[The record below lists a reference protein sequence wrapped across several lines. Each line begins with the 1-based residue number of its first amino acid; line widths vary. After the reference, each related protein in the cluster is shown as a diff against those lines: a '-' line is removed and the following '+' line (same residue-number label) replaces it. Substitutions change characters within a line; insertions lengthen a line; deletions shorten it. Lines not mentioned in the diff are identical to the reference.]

1 MSALPGGADARSAGE
16 IPLKGILLMLAA
28 MAVVP
33 LMDGVAK
40 HLSASF
46 SVFQVVWARYFFHL
60 LILLPVVL
68 WRHGASALLLRNP
81 WLQIVRGGFLL
92 SSTVL
97 FFGAIAVM
105 PIADAL
111 ALVFVAPLVVTALS
125 PFFLGERVGPRR
137 WAAVSIGFI
146 GVLVIV
152 RPGMSAFH
160 PGMLL
165 ALGAGTVYA
174 FYSLATRKLS
184 GSAPPLVTLVYTALL
199 GALVTSAAVPA
210 VWTPPGT
217 KDLLWMILM
226 GALAAGGHF
235 LVIKSFEHAEASLLA
250 PLGYSEII
258 MATVVG
264 YLAFGDFP
272 DAWTWFGVAIV
283 IASGVYVSLRERR
296 AAAGQPARLQ
306 GGSLGLDSSAPT
318 GESVPKGSEENN
330 Q

>member
-1 MSALPGGADARSAGE
+1 MIAPSSGAGASAAEDSPAR
-16 IPLKGILLMLAA
+16 GIVLMLAA

-33 LMDGVAK
+33 VMDGVAK

-46 SVFQVVWARYFFHL
+46 PVLQVVWARYFFHL

-68 WRHGASALLLRNP
+68 WRHGAGALLLRNP
-81 WLQIVRGGFLL
+81 WLQVARGGFLL
-92 SSTVL
+92 GSTVL
-97 FFGAIAVM
+97 FFAAIAVM

-125 PFFLGERVGPRR
+125 PLILGERVGLRR
-137 WAAVSIGFI
+137 WTAVGVGFV
-146 GVLVIV
+146 GVVVIV
-152 RPGMSAFH
+152 RPGLSAFH

-199 GALVTSAAVPA
+199 GALVMSALVPV

-217 KDLLWMILM
+217 EDLFWMVLM
-226 GALAAGGHF
+226 GALAAAGHF

-250 PLGYSEII
+250 PLGYSEIV

-264 YLAFGDFP
+264 YVAFGDFP
-272 DAWTWFGVAIV
+272 DAWTWLGVAIV

-296 AAAGQPARLQ
+296 GAR
-306 GGSLGLDSSAPT
+306 STVDC
-318 GESVPKGSEENN
+318 
-330 Q
+330 

>member
-1 MSALPGGADARSAGE
+1 MPGNERSAVGAGDASPV
-16 IPLKGILLMLAA
+16 IGIALMLAA

-40 HLSASF
+40 HLSATF
-46 SVFQVVWARYFFHL
+46 PVLQVVWARYFFHL

-81 WLQIVRGGFLL
+81 WLQLIRGGFLL
-92 SSTVL
+92 GSTIL
-97 FFGAIAVM
+97 FFAAIAVM

-125 PFFLGERVGPRR
+125 PVFLGERVGLRR
-137 WAAVSIGFI
+137 WTAVSVGFV

-152 RPGMSAFH
+152 RPGLNAFH

-199 GALVTSAAVPA
+199 GAVVMSAVAPA
-210 VWTPPGT
+210 VWAPPGT
-217 KDLLWMILM
+217 RDLLWMVLM

-250 PLGYSEII
+250 PLGYSEIV
-258 MATVVG
+258 MATLVG

-272 DAWTWFGVAIV
+272 DAWTWAGIAIV
-283 IASGVYVSLRERR
+283 IASGVYVSTRERR
-296 AAAGQPARLQ
+296 V
-306 GGSLGLDSSAPT
+306 GGG
-318 GESVPKGSEENN
+318 
-330 Q
+330 

>member
-1 MSALPGGADARSAGE
+1 MSASPGDA
-16 IPLKGILLMLAA
+16 PLTGIFLMLAA

-40 HLSASF
+40 HLSGSF
-46 SVFQVVWARYFFHL
+46 PVLQVVWARYFFHL

-68 WRHGASALLLRNP
+68 WRHGANALLLRRP

-92 SSTVL
+92 GSTIL
-97 FFGAIAVM
+97 FFAAIAVM

-125 PFFLGERVGPRR
+125 PLILGERVGPRR
-137 WAAVSIGFI
+137 WIAVSVGFA

-152 RPGMSAFH
+152 RPGLGAFQ

-165 ALGAGTVYA
+165 ALGAGVIYA

-184 GSAPPLVTLVYTALL
+184 GSAPPLVTLAYTALL
-199 GALVTSAAVPA
+199 GALVMTAAVPA
-210 VWTPPGT
+210 VWTPPDT
-217 KDLLWMILM
+217 TDLLWMVLM

-235 LVIKSFEHAEASLLA
+235 LVIKSFEYAEASLLA
-250 PLGYSEII
+250 PLGYSEIV

-264 YLAFGDFP
+264 YVFFGDFP
-272 DAWTWFGVAIV
+272 DGWTWLGVAIV
-283 IASGVYVSLRERR
+283 IASGVYVSVRERK
-296 AAAGQPARLQ
+296 AAAGKRI
-306 GGSLGLDSSAPT
+306 
-318 GESVPKGSEENN
+318 
-330 Q
+330 

>member
-1 MSALPGGADARSAGE
+1 MSDPSSARANGRGDASPVTG
-16 IPLKGILLMLAA
+16 LVLMLAA

-40 HLSASF
+40 HLSATF
-46 SVFQVVWARYFFHL
+46 PVLQVVWARYIFHL

-92 SSTVL
+92 GSTLL
-97 FFGAIAVM
+97 FFTAIAVM

-111 ALVFVAPLVVTALS
+111 ALVFVAPLAVTALS
-125 PFFLGERVGPRR
+125 PLVLGERVGPRR
-137 WAAVSIGFI
+137 WTAVSVGFV

-152 RPGMSAFH
+152 RPGLGAFH

-165 ALGAGTVYA
+165 ALGAGVVYA
-174 FYSLATRKLS
+174 FYSLATRRLS

-199 GALVTSAAVPA
+199 GALVMSAVVPA

-217 KDLLWMILM
+217 KAWLWMVLM
-226 GALAAGGHF
+226 GSLAAAGHF

-250 PLGYSEII
+250 PLGYSEIV

-272 DAWTWFGVAIV
+272 DFWTWVGVAIV

-296 AAAGQPARLQ
+296 VAAG
-306 GGSLGLDSSAPT
+306 
-318 GESVPKGSEENN
+318 
-330 Q
+330 

>member
-1 MSALPGGADARSAGE
+1 MIAPSSGAGASAAEDSPA
-16 IPLKGILLMLAA
+16 KGIVLMLAA

-33 LMDGVAK
+33 VMDGVAK

-46 SVFQVVWARYFFHL
+46 PVLQVVWARYFFHL

-68 WRHGASALLLRNP
+68 WRHGAGALLLRNP
-81 WLQIVRGGFLL
+81 WLQVARGGFLL
-92 SSTVL
+92 GSTVL
-97 FFGAIAVM
+97 FFAAIAVM

-125 PFFLGERVGPRR
+125 PLILGERVGLRR
-137 WAAVSIGFI
+137 WTAVGVGFV
-146 GVLVIV
+146 GVVVIL
-152 RPGMSAFH
+152 RPGLSVFH

-199 GALVTSAAVPA
+199 GALVMSALVPV

-217 KDLLWMILM
+217 EDLFWMVLM
-226 GALAAGGHF
+226 GALAAAGHF

-250 PLGYSEII
+250 PLGYSEIV

-264 YLAFGDFP
+264 YVAFGDFP
-272 DAWTWFGVAIV
+272 DAWTWLGVAIV

-296 AAAGQPARLQ
+296 GAR
-306 GGSLGLDSSAPT
+306 SRVDC
-318 GESVPKGSEENN
+318 
-330 Q
+330 

>member
-1 MSALPGGADARSAGE
+1 MIAPSSGAGASAAEDSPA
-16 IPLKGILLMLAA
+16 KGIVLMLAA

-33 LMDGVAK
+33 VMDGVAK

-46 SVFQVVWARYFFHL
+46 PVLQVVWARYFFHL

-68 WRHGASALLLRNP
+68 WRHGAGALLLRNP
-81 WLQIVRGGFLL
+81 WLQVARGGFLL
-92 SSTVL
+92 GSTGL
-97 FFGAIAVM
+97 FFAAIAVM

-125 PFFLGERVGPRR
+125 PLILGERVGLRR
-137 WAAVSIGFI
+137 WTAVGVGFV
-146 GVLVIV
+146 GVVVIV
-152 RPGMSAFH
+152 RPGLSAFH

-199 GALVTSAAVPA
+199 GALVMSALVPV

-217 KDLLWMILM
+217 EDLFWMVLM
-226 GALAAGGHF
+226 GALAAAGHF

-250 PLGYSEII
+250 PLGYSEIV

-264 YLAFGDFP
+264 YVAFGDFP
-272 DAWTWFGVAIV
+272 DAWTWLGVAIV

-296 AAAGQPARLQ
+296 GAR
-306 GGSLGLDSSAPT
+306 STVDC
-318 GESVPKGSEENN
+318 
-330 Q
+330 

>member
-1 MSALPGGADARSAGE
+1 MIAPSSGAGASTAEDSPA
-16 IPLKGILLMLAA
+16 KGIVLMLAA

-33 LMDGVAK
+33 VMDGVAK

-46 SVFQVVWARYFFHL
+46 PVLQVVWARYFFHL

-68 WRHGASALLLRNP
+68 WRHGAGALLLRNP
-81 WLQIVRGGFLL
+81 WLQVARGGFLL
-92 SSTVL
+92 GSTVL
-97 FFGAIAVM
+97 FFAAIAVM

-125 PFFLGERVGPRR
+125 PLILGERVGLRR
-137 WAAVSIGFI
+137 WTAVGVGFV
-146 GVLVIV
+146 GVVVIV
-152 RPGMSAFH
+152 RPGLSAFH

-199 GALVTSAAVPA
+199 GALVMSALVPV

-217 KDLLWMILM
+217 KDLFWMVLM

-250 PLGYSEII
+250 PLGYSEIV

-264 YLAFGDFP
+264 YVAFGDFP
-272 DAWTWFGVAIV
+272 DAWTWLGVAIV
-283 IASGVYVSLRERR
+283 ITSGVYVSLRERR
-296 AAAGQPARLQ
+296 GAR
-306 GGSLGLDSSAPT
+306 SIVDC
-318 GESVPKGSEENN
+318 
-330 Q
+330 

>member
-1 MSALPGGADARSAGE
+1 MIAPSSGAGASAAEDSPAR
-16 IPLKGILLMLAA
+16 GIVLMLAA

-33 LMDGVAK
+33 VMDGVAK

-46 SVFQVVWARYFFHL
+46 PVLQVVWARYFFHL

-68 WRHGASALLLRNP
+68 WRHGAGALLLRNP
-81 WLQIVRGGFLL
+81 WLQVARGGFLL
-92 SSTVL
+92 GSTGL
-97 FFGAIAVM
+97 FFAAIAVM

-125 PFFLGERVGPRR
+125 PLILGERVGLRR
-137 WAAVSIGFI
+137 WTAVGVGFV
-146 GVLVIV
+146 GVVVIV
-152 RPGMSAFH
+152 RPGLSAFH

-199 GALVTSAAVPA
+199 GALVMSALVPV

-217 KDLLWMILM
+217 EDLFWMVLM
-226 GALAAGGHF
+226 GALAAAGHF

-250 PLGYSEII
+250 PLGYSEIV

-264 YLAFGDFP
+264 YVAFGDFP
-272 DAWTWFGVAIV
+272 DAWTWLGVAIV

-296 AAAGQPARLQ
+296 GAR
-306 GGSLGLDSSAPT
+306 STVDC
-318 GESVPKGSEENN
+318 
-330 Q
+330 

>member
-1 MSALPGGADARSAGE
+1 MTSLPSARAGQQGDASP
-16 IPLKGILLMLAA
+16 ITGIALMLAA

-40 HLSASF
+40 HLSATF
-46 SVFQVVWARYFFHL
+46 PVLQVVWARYFFHL

-68 WRHGASALLLRNP
+68 WRHGVSALLLRNP
-81 WLQIVRGGFLL
+81 WLQIIRGGFLL
-92 SSTVL
+92 GSTIL
-97 FFGAIAVM
+97 FFAAIAVM

-125 PFFLGERVGPRR
+125 PLVLGERVGPRR
-137 WAAVSIGFI
+137 WTAVSVGFV

-152 RPGMSAFH
+152 RPGLSDFH

-184 GSAPPLVTLVYTALL
+184 GSAPPLITLAYTALL
-199 GALVTSAAVPA
+199 GALVMSAAVPA
-210 VWTPPGT
+210 VWTPP
-217 KDLLWMILM
+217 DVRDIAWMALM

-235 LVIKSFEHAEASLLA
+235 LIIKSFEHAEASLLA
-250 PLGYSEII
+250 PLGYSEIV

-272 DAWTWFGVAIV
+272 DAWTWVGVAIV
-283 IASGVYVSLRERR
+283 ISSGVYVSVRERNKAR
-296 AAAGQPARLQ
+296 APQ
-306 GGSLGLDSSAPT
+306 
-318 GESVPKGSEENN
+318 SVR
-330 Q
+330 

>member
-1 MSALPGGADARSAGE
+1 MSASPGDA
-16 IPLKGILLMLAA
+16 PLSGISLMLAA

-40 HLSASF
+40 HLSGSF
-46 SVFQVVWARYFFHL
+46 PVLQVVWARYFFHL

-68 WRHGASALLLRNP
+68 WRHGANALLLRRP

-92 SSTVL
+92 GSTIL
-97 FFGAIAVM
+97 FFAAIAVM

-125 PFFLGERVGPRR
+125 PLILGERVGPRR
-137 WAAVSIGFI
+137 WIAVSVGFA

-152 RPGMSAFH
+152 RPGLGAFH

-165 ALGAGTVYA
+165 ALGAGVIYA

-184 GSAPPLVTLVYTALL
+184 GSAPPLVTLAYTALL
-199 GALVTSAAVPA
+199 GALVMTAAVPA
-210 VWTPPGT
+210 VWTPPDT
-217 KDLLWMILM
+217 TDLLWMVLM

-235 LVIKSFEHAEASLLA
+235 LVIKSFEYAEASLLA
-250 PLGYSEII
+250 PLGYSEIV

-264 YLAFGDFP
+264 YVFFGDFP
-272 DAWTWFGVAIV
+272 DGWTWLGVAIV
-283 IASGVYVSLRERR
+283 IASGVYVSVRERKS
-296 AAAGQPARLQ
+296 AAGKRI
-306 GGSLGLDSSAPT
+306 
-318 GESVPKGSEENN
+318 
-330 Q
+330 

>member
-1 MSALPGGADARSAGE
+1 MIAPSSSVGE
-16 IPLKGILLMLAA
+16 RAAEDSPAKGIVLMLAA

-33 LMDGVAK
+33 VMDGVAK

-46 SVFQVVWARYFFHL
+46 PVLQVVWARYFFHL
-60 LILLPVVL
+60 LILFPVVL
-68 WRHGASALLLRNP
+68 WRHGAASLLLRNP
-81 WLQIVRGGFLL
+81 WLQIIRGGFLL
-92 SSTVL
+92 GSTIL
-97 FFGAIAVM
+97 FFAAIAVM

-125 PFFLGERVGPRR
+125 PVVLGERVGVRR
-137 WAAVSIGFI
+137 WSAVSVGFI

-152 RPGMSAFH
+152 RPGFGAFH

-199 GALVTSAAVPA
+199 GALVMSALVPV

-217 KDLLWMILM
+217 KDLFWMLLM
-226 GALAAGGHF
+226 GALAAAGHF

-250 PLGYSEII
+250 PLGYSEIV

-264 YLAFGDFP
+264 YVAFGDFP
-272 DAWTWFGVAIV
+272 DAWTWLGVAIV

-296 AAAGQPARLQ
+296 GAR
-306 GGSLGLDSSAPT
+306 STVDC
-318 GESVPKGSEENN
+318 
-330 Q
+330 

>member
-1 MSALPGGADARSAGE
+1 MIAPSSGAGASAAEDSPA
-16 IPLKGILLMLAA
+16 KGIVLMLAA

-33 LMDGVAK
+33 VMDGVAK

-46 SVFQVVWARYFFHL
+46 PVLQVVWARYFFHL

-68 WRHGASALLLRNP
+68 WRHGAGALLLRNP
-81 WLQIVRGGFLL
+81 WLQVARGGFLL
-92 SSTVL
+92 GSTVL
-97 FFGAIAVM
+97 FFAAIAVM

-125 PFFLGERVGPRR
+125 PLILGERVGLRR
-137 WAAVSIGFI
+137 WTAVGVGFV
-146 GVLVIV
+146 GVVVIV
-152 RPGMSAFH
+152 RPGLSAFH

-199 GALVTSAAVPA
+199 GALVMSALVPV

-217 KDLLWMILM
+217 EDLFWMVLM
-226 GALAAGGHF
+226 GALAAAGHF

-250 PLGYSEII
+250 PLGYSEIV

-264 YLAFGDFP
+264 YVAFGDFP
-272 DAWTWFGVAIV
+272 DAWTWLGVAIV

-296 AAAGQPARLQ
+296 GAR
-306 GGSLGLDSSAPT
+306 STVDC
-318 GESVPKGSEENN
+318 
-330 Q
+330 

>member
-1 MSALPGGADARSAGE
+1 MTRRPSARARQQGNASP
-16 IPLKGILLMLAA
+16 ITGIVLMLAA

-40 HLSASF
+40 HLSANF
-46 SVFQVVWARYFFHL
+46 AVLQVVWARYFFHL

-81 WLQIVRGGFLL
+81 WPQIVRGGFLL
-92 SSTVL
+92 GSTVL
-97 FFGAIAVM
+97 FFAAIAVM

-125 PFFLGERVGPRR
+125 PLVLGERVGRRR
-137 WAAVSIGFI
+137 WTAVSVGFV

-152 RPGMSAFH
+152 RPGLSAFH

-174 FYSLATRKLS
+174 LYSLATRKLS
-184 GSAPPLVTLVYTALL
+184 GSAPPLVTLAYTAVL
-199 GALVTSAAVPA
+199 GAMVMSVVVPS
-210 VWTPPGT
+210 VWSPPEA
-217 KDLLWMILM
+217 KDLVWMVLM

-235 LVIKSFEHAEASLLA
+235 LIIKSFEHAEASLLA
-250 PLGYSEII
+250 PLGYSEIV

-272 DAWTWFGVAIV
+272 DAWTWVGIAIV
-283 IASGVYVSLRERR
+283 IVSGVYVSLRERR
-296 AAAGQPARLQ
+296 AA
-306 GGSLGLDSSAPT
+306 GG
-318 GESVPKGSEENN
+318 
-330 Q
+330 